1 MVRRWTLRKNLITV
15 NVVLLVVGILFS
27 SVMLLRYSVNVTMK
41 NLLNSSYDM
50 LDYAGR
56 NIDDFINSEI
66 KISTEMIQNDLQ
78 LKEVLNAKIVDY
90 EDDREKFVDVYMI
103 NRYLLQRNSYLGISS
118 SLSGMVNRYGVVYN
132 LQYPMNYDKTAA
144 EYVQEL
150 QQTEPKTMYEYS
162 WYSLRE
168 NCFAPKTKDIRK
180 DLAIPVKKNLL
191 FDGGGNQGALI
202 FMLKEQDIYTQYK
215 DCGLLKNGYMYIID
229 NQGNLVS
236 HSDEQFLSEDK
247 SPRYIKEILNETE
260 DYFIDKN
267 QVIMSKKVNDGNW
280 YMVAVIPLNDMLT
293 ELFHTYK
300 YFILVIVGILFISIL
315 ISAILSKE
323 VVKPV
328 EKMIKSMEYVENGH
342 FSVRVEEKGP
352 SDIVQ
357 LLHYYNNML
366 KNTEDYIHKEYQIK
380 KMKRAAELD
389 VLVAQINPHFLYNTL
404 ESIVWQ
410 ARAAGAPKI
419 SDMAYSLGKLF
430 NIMVNKGHSML
441 SVERELEHV
450 KLYVHLQNIRYNN
463 RFSLK
468 IDLDD
473 EDLLE
478 YKTLKLI
485 LQPIIENVIL
495 HGFPE
500 EQEECIIHIGVYE
513 SHKMLI
519 YEVEDNGVGISK
531 EELAHIRESFSEQNY
546 IEYDEQNAKARQNK
560 GRGIGL
566 KNVHQR
572 IQLYYGMQFGLE
584 IKSIEGEG
592 TEVIVKI
599 PMDKS

>member
-1 MVRRWTLRKNLITV
+1 MIRKWTLKKNLITV
-15 NVVLLVVGILFS
+15 NVVLLVVGILVS

-66 KISTEMIQNDLQ
+66 KTSTEMIQNDLQ
-78 LKEVLNAKIVDY
+78 LKEVLNAKVTDY
-90 EDDREKFVDVYMI
+90 EDGREKLVDVYMI
-103 NRYLLQRNSYLGISS
+103 NRYLLQRNSYLGISP

-132 LQYPMNYDKTAA
+132 LQYPMNCDKSAT
-144 EYVQEL
+144 EYVQSL
-150 QQTEPKTMYEYS
+150 QQLEEKIVYEYL
-162 WYSLRE
+162 WYPLQK
-168 NCFAPKTKDIRK
+168 NCFAPETRDIRE
-180 DLAIPVKKNLL
+180 DLVIPVKKNLL

-202 FMLKEQDIYTQYK
+202 FTLKEKDIYAQYQ
-215 DCGLLKNGYMYIID
+215 DCGLLKNGYMYLID
-229 NQGNLVS
+229 KQGKLVS
-236 HSDEQFLSEDK
+236 HSDENVLKDNK
-247 SPRYIKEILNETE
+247 SPRYVKAILDETE

-267 QVIMSKKVNDGNW
+267 QVVMSKKVNDGNW
-280 YMVAVIPLNDMLT
+280 YMVAVVPLNDMLT

-300 YFILVIVGILFISIL
+300 YFILVIAGILFISIF
-315 ISAILSKE
+315 ISAALSKE

-328 EKMIKSMEYVENGH
+328 EKMIRSMEYVENGD

-366 KNTEDYIHKEYQIK
+366 KNTEEFIHKEYQIK

-441 SVERELEHV
+441 SVEKELEHV
-450 KLYVHLQNIRYNN
+450 QLYVHLQNIRYNN

-478 YKTLKLI
+478 CKTLKLI

-495 HGFPE
+495 HGFLDG
-500 EQEECIIHIGVYE
+500 QGECIIHIGVYE

-519 YEVEDNGVGISK
+519 YEVEDNGVGISQ

-546 IEYDEQNAKARQNK
+546 IEYDEQNARARQNK

-572 IQLYYGMQFGLE
+572 IQLYYGPQYGLE
-584 IKSIEGEG
+584 IESVEGKG

>member
-1 MVRRWTLRKNLITV
+1 MYLI
-15 NVVLLVVGILFS
+15 
-27 SVMLLRYSVNVTMK
+27 
-41 NLLNSSYDM
+41 
-50 LDYAGR
+50 
-56 NIDDFINSEI
+56 
-66 KISTEMIQNDLQ
+66 
-78 LKEVLNAKIVDY
+78 
-90 EDDREKFVDVYMI
+90 
-103 NRYLLQRNSYLGISS
+103 
-118 SLSGMVNRYGVVYN
+118 
-132 LQYPMNYDKTAA
+132 
-144 EYVQEL
+144 
-150 QQTEPKTMYEYS
+150 
-162 WYSLRE
+162 
-168 NCFAPKTKDIRK
+168 
-180 DLAIPVKKNLL
+180 
-191 FDGGGNQGALI
+191 DG
-202 FMLKEQDIYTQYK
+202 
-215 DCGLLKNGYMYIID
+215 
-229 NQGNLVS
+229 QGNLVS
-236 HSDEQFLSEDK
+236 HSDEKVLKRNGYPE
-247 SPRYIKEILNETE
+247 YAKEILNETGN
-260 DYFIDKN
+260 YFIDKN

-280 YMVAVIPLNDMLT
+280 YMIVVIPLNDMLT

-300 YFILVIVGILFISIL
+300 WFILVIVGILFISIF
-315 ISAILSKE
+315 ISAALSKE

-328 EKMIKSMEYVENGH
+328 EKMIKSMEYVENGD

-366 KNTEDYIHKEYQIK
+366 KNTEDFIHKEYQIK

-441 SVERELEHV
+441 SVEMELEHV

-468 IDLDD
+468 LDLDD

-500 EQEECIIHIGVYE
+500 KQEECIIHIGVYE
-513 SHKMLI
+513 SHEMLI

-531 EELAHIRESFSEQNY
+531 EELSHIRESFSEQNY

-572 IQLYYGMQFGLE
+572 IQLYYGVQYGLE
-584 IKSIEGEG
+584 IESVEGKG

-599 PMDKS
+599 PLDKS